1 MAATTRGSER
11 RSARVG
17 GAAVGVA
24 PSPGATGEG
33 APGKGE
39 AGTEVVGVGDT
50 LTGSVD
56 DGVGA
61 DPSEPGAHP
70 PSSTV
75 RLAAAVT
82 TCMRMVAPFPSRL
95 LIRQCRR
102 PAGLLE
108 EVTVQRCSAT
118 FSSRGMRWA
127 RDDGTVI
134 AAHHDGVRFLDL
146 DTGEVRDGRW
156 WTSSGARC

>member
-61 DPSEPGAHP
+61 DPSEPRGAPAEQHGEARSGGDDVHAHGGSLPEPPSHP
-70 PSSTV
+70 PVPPAGGS
-75 RLAAAVT
+75 
-82 TCMRMVAPFPSRL
+82 PGGGH
-95 LIRQCRR
+95 R
-102 PAGLLE
+102 PAVLCHLQLTGDALA
-108 EVTVQRCSAT
+108 RAT
-118 FSSRGMRWA
+118 
-127 RDDGTVI
+127 
-134 AAHHDGVRFLDL
+134 
-146 DTGEVRDGRW
+146 TGRR
-156 WTSSGARC
+156 